1 MKFFA
6 LMLLILVGGCNSAAR
21 LECIRAVSLV
31 LMFDNGVCSGTAVAR
46 DVILS
51 AEHCFS
57 DKSTLKTINGR
68 AVKVLHI
75 MREPKTAEFPDG
87 CDHVLVRVSIQF
99 ETWAKIGDAPKQ
111 AERVRWIGNPRGL
124 PNMYREGY
132 VVRSDENGVLID
144 APVYN
149 GDSGSGLFNDK
160 GELVAVL
167 SGAMVYGSPLGGMT
181 MQLTACLPLAFTAE
195 QWESIKKPLPV
206 VEVPAPIEAH
216 AG

>member
-6 LMLLILVGGCNSAAR
+6 LMLLILAGGFNSAAR
-21 LECIRAVSLV
+21 LERIRAVSLV

-57 DKSTLKTINGR
+57 DKSTLKTINGSE
-68 AVKVLHI
+68 VKVLNI
-75 MREPKTAEFPDG
+75 MRDG
-87 CDHVLVRVSIQF
+87 NDHVLVRVSVQF
-99 ETWAKIGDAPKQ
+99 ETWAKVGDAPKQ

-132 VVRSDENGVLID
+132 VVRSDEESVLID
-144 APVYN
+144 APAYK
-149 GDSGSGLFNDK
+149 GDSGSGVFNEK
-160 GELVAVL
+160 GQVVAVL
-167 SGAMVYGSPLGGMT
+167 SGAMVYGSPLGGMQ
-181 MQLTACLPLAFTAE
+181 MQLTACLPMAFTSE
-195 QWESIKKPLPV
+195 QMAAIKKPPV
-206 VEVPAPIEAH
+206 IEVPAPIEAH